1 MRNWPKPVA
10 LLPPLLIGVVL
21 VATPLASHEGGDA
34 PGLVD
39 FRMAPLEQAKKINS
53 QLQSRNG
60 AGQTKTVMS
69 TSWAEDSDGR
79 HLVFDGVQSPATV
92 AFQLSNGFDSVSW
105 YEPAPWIPRPAG
117 SCDSDEECE
126 DATDSMCEDAGHG
139 GVDGETVTI
148 TSHADGSKTCSGDC
162 ESNGAVAFVTCNPN

>member
-21 VATPLASHEGGDA
+21 VATPLASHEGGDT

-79 HLVFDGVQSPATV
+79 HLVVELRGI
-92 AFQLSNGFDSVSW
+92 
-105 YEPAPWIPRPAG
+105 EAG
-117 SCDSDEECE
+117 
-126 DATDSMCEDAGHG
+126 AQQHG
-139 GVDGETVTI
+139 ERQGRE
-148 TSHADGSKTCSGDC
+148 HQ
-162 ESNGAVAFVTCNPN
+162 